1 MITRAHL
8 IGELSPGHAAPR
20 WPMARGRPG
29 RRAGEPGHDH
39 AAHVPDVGE
48 HPARGRARD
57 TGGSRGPPDRRAGA
71 ALPVYAGEH
80 EPALDVGE
88 HDRELGPG
96 PPGHELSTR
105 RQAGAGPLDAG
116 EHEPEPTLADA
127 GKHEAGPG
135 RRRARAGAGTGH
147 TAHLDAELGAGTAG
161 RRRARSR
168 AGSRGPWT
176 RAEHTP
182 ASGSRAHAPGPR
194 TSASWEPGQ
203 LVSAAHPV
211 AELAH
216 DHAAHCARRRRPP
229 T

>member
-71 ALPVYAGEH
+71 GTAGIRRR
-80 EPALDVGE
+80 ARARVWTSASTIASWA
-88 HDRELGPG
+88 RA
-96 PPGHELSTR
+96 PGHELSTR

-127 GKHEAGPG
+127 GKHEPGPG

-147 TAHLDAELGAGTAG
+147 T
-161 RRRARSR
+161 
-168 AGSRGPWT
+168 P
-176 RAEHTP
+176 
-182 ASGSRAHAPGPR
+182 
-194 TSASWEPGQ
+194 
-203 LVSAAHPV
+203 HPV